1 MHLSVIAYN
10 SSVAKFLLFFQ
21 FLDLNVLQLLMSV
34 FDNSMKDRIITENE
48 PYDWEKSGSDT
59 VVSTNSTSTAPQ
71 HNTRQTAAM
80 MG

>member
-1 MHLSVIAYN
+1 
-10 SSVAKFLLFFQ
+10 
-21 FLDLNVLQLLMSV
+21 MSV

-48 PYDWEKSGSDT
+48 PYDWEKSGGDN